1 MSGVRRKRERGR
13 EGEVLWRGKLSDGK
27 EKVMEAVF
35 SRGEVL
41 PSFGFLVLFSRG
53 FLVEGVV
60 LIMIGVV

>member
-1 MSGVRRKRERGR
+1 M
-13 EGEVLWRGKLSDGK
+13 LWRGKLSDGK

-53 FLVEGVV
+53 FLVDGVV